1 MRRALYGLILAI
13 FALAWSGCIFQPRDP
28 EDPGGTVITYLPQSE
43 PRNVIANIEKAMEN
57 LDPAGYD
64 RQIAEDFVY
73 EPDSGTEAS
82 YPGIDWAAWGREQEV
97 EFMNAFLGG
106 GSVTGV
112 TSDMRAVELDT
123 DWSGSE
129 AFLRYTYSI
138 VVDESGSQ
146 VPYRATVSLDF
157 RLDGTFWVL
166 YRWFDEQ
173 GEQDPDSGANL
184 PSLGQRRGAFA
195 AAGGG

>member
-1 MRRALYGLILAI
+1 MRRALIGLILA
-13 FALAWSGCIFQPRDP
+13 FFVLAWSGCIFQPRDP
-28 EDPGGTVITYLPQSE
+28 EDPGGVVITYLPQSE
-43 PRNVIANIEKAMEN
+43 PQNVIANIEKAMEN
-57 LDPAGYD
+57 LDSAGYE

-82 YPGIDWAAWGREQEV
+82 YPGIDWATWDREQEI
-97 EFMNAFLGG
+97 EFMNAFLGN
-106 GSVTGV
+106 VQGV
-112 TSDMRAVELDT
+112 TADLQAVAHDV

-129 AFLRYTYSI
+129 AFLRYTYSV

-166 YRWFDEQ
+166 FRWFDEQ